1 MASENDNKLTTV
13 PPTNSLVTSSAK
25 EHQEYGGVH
34 SDNRPLAPDNI
45 SCAITSTTP
54 SYRRI
59 FRFVDVNHG
68 ITKFNLITLLIGAL
82 FTICFSV
89 FLNAA
94 QTFVLSDIIGIVEGK
109 GSISGS
115 LTLYDEIISIFAS
128 VLWGTLSDRIGRRP
142 VWVVSYLIMCASLF
156 LYTVPRDVYP
166 GLLLVRLFFAIG
178 VAAGTSMLTATLA
191 DYSGGQYRGKISAM
205 AGIASGIGAL
215 LAVFV
220 LVRLPPT
227 LAGKDNANI
236 PRGIR
241 ATYYLCG
248 AIAFVVAIIMFFGLH
263 RDRTRGIRTLFR
275 ASSSENSAITASG
288 QESSIEAGHPRPA
301 PVVKPPLYILFWR
314 GVVAGKDPRVTLAY
328 ITGFVARADSIVVS
342 LFITLWVNQ
351 YFIDHQLCPHA
362 PSHENE
368 DIKVSCRE
376 AFRIASSLSGVAQV
390 FALLGAPLFGFL
402 SDRFSRGVSV
412 MVAGLLGFIGCFGFG
427 LGNSPTAGI
436 NYFWMCLIGFGE
448 IGTIVTSLALA
459 GGYYVPEDI
468 RGSVAGVYSFIGGL
482 GIMLAS
488 KLGGTLFDEW
498 WQGGPFVVIGILHV
512 VVFLA
517 AGSVWWYERRHKPTL
532 SSDNDKL
539 VHETINNTPSSTPSI
554 KGNN

>member
-1 MASENDNKLTTV
+1 
-13 PPTNSLVTSSAK
+13 
-25 EHQEYGGVH
+25 
-34 SDNRPLAPDNI
+34 
-45 SCAITSTTP
+45 
-54 SYRRI
+54 
-59 FRFVDVNHG
+59 
-68 ITKFNLITLLIGAL
+68 
-82 FTICFSV
+82 
-89 FLNAA
+89 
-94 QTFVLSDIIGIVEGK
+94 IIGIVEGK

-115 LTLYDEIISIFAS
+115 LTLYDEIMSIFAS

-142 VWVVSYLIMCASLF
+142 VWVISYLIMCIGLF

-205 AGIASGIGAL
+205 AGVASGIGAL

-220 LVRLPPT
+220 LVRLPPA

-236 PRGIR
+236 PRGVR

-248 AIAFVVAIIMFFGLH
+248 AIAFVVAIVMFFGLH
-263 RDRTRGIRTLFR
+263 RD
-275 ASSSENSAITASG
+275 
-288 QESSIEAGHPRPA
+288 PA
-301 PVVKPPLYILFWR
+301 RSPPLYTLFWR
-314 GVVAGKDPRVTLAY
+314 GILAGKDPRVALAY

-351 YFIDHQLCPHA
+351 YYIDHQLCPRA

-412 MVAGLLGFIGCFGFG
+412 MVAGLLGCIGCFGFG
-427 LGNSPTAGI
+427 LGSSPTAGI
-436 NYFWMCLIGFGE
+436 NYFWMCLIGLGE

-459 GGYYVPEDI
+459 GGYYVPADI
-468 RGSVAGVYSFIGGL
+468 RGSVAGVYSLIGGL

-498 WQGGPFVVIGILHV
+498 WQGGPFVVIGVLHV
-512 VVFLA
+512 LVFLA
-517 AGSVWWYERRHKPTL
+517 ATSVWWY
-532 SSDNDKL
+532 
-539 VHETINNTPSSTPSI
+539 
-554 KGNN
+554 